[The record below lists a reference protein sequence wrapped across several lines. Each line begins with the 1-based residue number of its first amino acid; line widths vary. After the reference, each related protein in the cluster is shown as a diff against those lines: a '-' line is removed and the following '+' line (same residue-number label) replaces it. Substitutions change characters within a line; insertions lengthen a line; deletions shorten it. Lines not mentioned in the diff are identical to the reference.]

1 MEVWPAKLEP
11 LGPESR
17 TQETPAATKVE
28 VRAAK
33 KAPRGPKTSQRAR
46 TDAKKIDKMR
56 FFLKSMKNLCK
67 TSTF

>member
-33 KAPRGPKTSQRAR
+33 QAPRGPKTPQRAR
-46 TDAKKIDKMR
+46 TDAKKIDKLI
-56 FFLKSMKNLCK
+56 FVLKVYKALSK

>member
-1 MEVWPAKLEP
+1 MEP

-17 TQETPAATKVE
+17 TQETPAATQVE

-33 KAPRGPKTSQRAR
+33 KEPRGPKTPPKAR
-46 TDAKKIDKMR
+46 TDVKKINELT
-56 FFLKSMKNLCK
+56 FFLKSMKNRSK

>member
-33 KAPRGPKTSQRAR
+33 KAPRGPKKLPRAR
-46 TDAKKIDKMR
+46 TDVKKMDKLI
-56 FFLKSMKNLCK
+56 FVLKVYK
-67 TSTF
+67 TFSKTNTF

>member
-1 MEVWPAKLEP
+1 MEP

-17 TQETPAATKVE
+17 TQETPAAIQVE

-33 KAPRGPKTSQRAR
+33 KEPRGPKTPPKAR
-46 TDAKKIDKMR
+46 TDVKKINKLT
-56 FFLKSMKNLCK
+56 FFLKSMKNLSK

>member
-1 MEVWPAKLEP
+1 MEP

-28 VRAAK
+28 VGAAK
-33 KAPRGPKTSQRAR
+33 KAPRGPKTPPGAR
-46 TDAKKIDKMR
+46 TDAKKIEKLM
-56 FFLKSMKNLCK
+56 FFLKLCESLSK

>member
-17 TQETPAATKVE
+17 TQEAPAATQVE

-33 KAPRGPKTSQRAR
+33 KEPRGPKTPPRAR
-46 TDAKKIDKMR
+46 TDVKKIDKLT
-56 FFLKSMKNLCK
+56 FFLKNIKE
-67 TSTF
+67 T